1 MNNVTNS
8 IPLHRIVI
16 PELTSA
22 EFASGLQ
29 NAFININKNFALLAN
44 ADFVKGESGESVKIQ
59 DNSFFNEDGSINTL
73 GLKLKACI
81 KNGVSDELIDVHYTD
96 ENGGA
101 HTISVWDNFT
111 PANAGTIQMI
121 YSQVN
126 DNALPTPL
134 SSLYYVFLDARYAN
148 NVIGAI
154 TRDDEHASQ
163 YANLKDMSCILVY
176 DKDVSVTIEQDGN
189 TYTVTGGFKMLT
201 NAFPTVYYESG
212 VGLCWKINGA
222 NTGIPVQGLPGRDGK
237 NATTSIVK
245 CSNVEKS
252 EYNIIFGEV
261 THIHNNFNGYQ
272 LIDSTTDITKYNNNA
287 ALVLVTEDSTNTNST
302 NTEFD
307 CGFYFGQLKIENGKL
322 YAYCDQQNAINH
334 GLSTQAVINAMKSI
348 DINNNGVNTSE
359 GMKGLYIPIRQ
370 VDNAG
375 AQPIHIISATNFSDS
390 TGDLT
395 ARDKS
400 DIIFT
405 AIDDINSFDSNA
417 TLLVDKYLYV
427 RLNPVNN
434 IFFIK
439 DDNNDSELNKLSG
452 YNYVLKYKLSNVVN
466 RADSLYL
473 GVYNTENTAGGR
485 YIGGS
490 VKIDDDTTVDL
501 SLNQDKIRY
510 YKYGTPNATDT
521 DVVYSENHLDSMPG
535 IFKDRLIINRGDI
548 NKPGIYRWVLCDDF
562 HDFDVTDLK
571 NAPADTK
578 NGNKYI
584 FPAELK
590 TIFTDT
596 ITPGEDTKF
605 LWFNGILLAGKGDLG
620 ITAEDKYNV
629 DGIITSTGDGTPNS
643 ASKYYVV
650 PGWCPMD
657 NEWNSLFSFV
667 KFIPVY
673 ENSMKYIGDTALNLN
688 YNVNIGGTT
697 DEYEK
702 SITVNGKVNCNDLNV
717 YNLTAAGEI
726 KHIYTKDTI
735 VGDDGIKLGVIVDDG
750 NIQGYNTTID
760 NSGNISINGDIHT
773 PALNTNKDN
782 ISVENNITAKKSIT
796 NGLEI
801 NSLSGNNHIYIGNIG
816 DETDAKLGI
825 EVKDINVSISRT
837 NLRSTES
844 NLDVDDVPKI
854 INNTPVINYDKTNV
868 IITNNDP
875 SSDLLQY
882 YGNMLGVNKGT
893 GTISDISP
901 NNTTGSFNEVFDAN
915 ILAIDYKINSKNA
928 FKKDTKTVD
937 YEIAEATLEDMCD
950 KISQKYGANKSDIV
964 AGNVNAIN
972 AMAHHQI
979 TSSISYNSQDSVNK
993 NTICNFT
1000 ISRPATNNGETIKLN
1015 SNDNIVMQFNSKYLV
1030 RVCCIGKCSNGKRP
1044 IIDSKSKLTLKVLY
1058 KQSGAATFTEIPALA
1073 KTYTF
1078 NGTTRWY
1085 GYDINGGYISS
1096 YEYHHR
1102 YYDFVFK
1109 PNNITISNG
1118 TTAFANICSIFNNG
1132 GEVDIRIIA
1141 YYDIQ
1146 FISEKSG
1153 KEVIRG
1159 GFVYLPVPIKN
1170 EITLNGVANNTKV
1183 VANKLVLSINEFNNY
1198 KNTEGSKFNNNPAKL
1213 SYSTLTGSATD
1224 YTNTTTLCNDGI
1236 VVCSANNQTTHIF
1249 GLGMKE
1255 HKYNYNTDD
1264 GNAVSNEYR
1273 PVLRYYRKSS
1283 ENEAFNQ
1290 DKFVDLT
1297 SLFDHLSEVLHFN
1310 DNDSANDLIYNS
1322 GELVTTTPE
1331 AAPTAAPTLPPM
1343 PDVPITPRPDVP
1355 DLDPDLEP
1363 LEPMPDART

>member
-81 KNGVSDELIDVHYTD
+81 ESGVSDELIDVHYTD
-96 ENGGA
+96 EDGGA

-126 DNALPTPL
+126 DNTSPAPV

-176 DKDVSVTIEQDGN
+176 DKDVSVTIELDGN
-189 TYTVTGGFKMLT
+189 NYTVNGGFKILS

-237 NATTSIVK
+237 NAITSIVK

-272 LIDSTTDITKYNNNA
+272 SINSFADITKYDNNA

-334 GLSTQAVINAMKSI
+334 GLSTQAVIDAMKSI

-370 VDNAG
+370 VDNDG
-375 AQPIHIISATNFSDS
+375 VQPIHIISATNFSDS

-427 RLNPVNN
+427 RLNPECDAIEKTILNSN
-434 IFFIK
+434 STL
-439 DDNNDSELNKLSG
+439 SE

-473 GVYNTENTAGGR
+473 GVYNSTNTAGGR
-485 YIGGS
+485 YIGNQVDRNDGS
-490 VKIDDDTTVDL
+490 DSTVNLL
-501 SLNQDKIRY
+501 SNQDKIRY
-510 YKYGTPNATDT
+510 YVYGTPDATSQT
-521 DVVYSENHLDSMPG
+521 PVYSTDHLASMPG
-535 IFKDRLIINRGDI
+535 IFKDRLIINNNDT
-548 NKPGIYRWVLCDDF
+548 NKHGIYRWVLCDDF

-571 NAPADTK
+571 NAPANTK

-605 LWFNGILLAGKGDLG
+605 LWFNGILLAGSNDLG
-620 ITAEDKYNV
+620 ITIEDKYDININGTIE
-629 DGIITSTGDGTPNS
+629 DSGDGTPG
-643 ASKYYVV
+643 SKNTYYVV
-650 PGWCPMD
+650 PGWCPME
-657 NEWNSLFSFV
+657 NEWDLLFSFV

-673 ENSMKYIGDTALNLN
+673 ENSMKYTGDTALNLN

-697 DEYEK
+697 DDHEK

-717 YNLTAAGEI
+717 YNLTASGEI
-726 KHIYTKDTI
+726 KHIYTRDTI
-735 VGDDGIKLGVIVDDG
+735 VGDDGIKLGVYTDG
-750 NIQGYNTTID
+750 NKQGYNTIID
-760 NSGNISINGDIHT
+760 NLGNVTINGDIHT
-773 PALNTNKDN
+773 PILNTDNLQGN
-782 ISVENNITAKKSIT
+782 ISVENNIIAKKSVT
-796 NGLEI
+796 NELEI
-801 NSLSGNNHIYIGNIG
+801 NSLSNNKNHIYIGNIG
-816 DETDAKLGI
+816 DADDSKLGI
-825 EVKDINVSISRT
+825 EVKDVNNISISRN
-837 NLRSTES
+837 NLQDEDNNHENSI
-844 NLDVDDVPKI
+844 PKI
-854 INNTPVINYDKTNV
+854 INNTSIINYDKTNV
-868 IITNNDP
+868 IVTNGEPTSN
-875 SSDLLQY
+875 LLQY
-882 YGNMLGVNKGT
+882 YGNVLDVDGNTVNHK
-893 GTISDISP
+893 SP
-901 NNTTGSFNEVFDAN
+901 NEITGSFNEIFDAN
-915 ILAIDYKINSKNA
+915 ILAIDHSDNTQNA
-928 FKKDTKTVD
+928 FKRDDKTVD
-937 YEIAEATLEDMCD
+937 YTINVEPLKIMCD
-950 KISQKYGANKSDIV
+950 KISEKTGRNNNNIA
-964 AGNVNAIN
+964 AGDVNQISGRSSLT
-972 AMAHHQI
+972 I
-979 TSSISYNSQDSVNK
+979 TSKNDNNK
-993 NTICNFT
+993 NTICTFT
-1000 ISRPATNNGETIKLN
+1000 ISKPENLDETVKLN
-1015 SNDNIVMQFNSKYLV
+1015 SNDNIVIQFNSNYLA
-1030 RVCCIGKCSNGKRP
+1030 RVCCVGECSNGKRP
-1044 IIDSKSKLTLKVLY
+1044 YIDNRSKLTLKVLY
-1058 KQSGAATFTEIPALA
+1058 KRGNESDFTEIPALA

-1078 NGTTRWY
+1078 NQTRWY
-1085 GYDINGGYISS
+1085 GYDINGRSISS
-1096 YEYHHR
+1096 YDKKYR

-1118 TTAFANICSIFNNG
+1118 TEAFADICNIFND
-1132 GEVDIRIIA
+1132 GENVDIRIVA
-1141 YYDIQ
+1141 HYDIQ
-1146 FISEKSG
+1146 FISEKST
-1153 KEVIRG
+1153 KKVIYG
-1159 GFVYLPVPIKN
+1159 GYAYLPVAIIGEINASGVDKN
-1170 EITLNGVANNTKV
+1170 TTV
-1183 VANKLVLSINEFNNY
+1183 VADKLVLSVNGFNDYNNTNGY
-1198 KNTEGSKFNNNPAKL
+1198 KFSSKPAKL
-1213 SYSTLTGSATD
+1213 LYSTSTGSESD
-1224 YTNTTTLCNDGI
+1224 YINTTTLCNDGI
-1236 VVCSANNQTTHIF
+1236 VVCSANNQATHIF
-1249 GLGMKE
+1249 GLGMKQ
-1255 HKYNYNTDD
+1255 HAYKYTASD
-1264 GNAVSNEYR
+1264 GEIITGDAEYR
-1273 PVLRYYRKSS
+1273 PVLRYYRKAKGASD
-1283 ENEAFNQ
+1283 NKFNQ
-1290 DKFVDLT
+1290 DKFIDLT
-1297 SLFDHLSEVLHFN
+1297 SLFDHLSN
-1310 DNDSANDLIYNS
+1310 TLIYTS
-1322 GELVTTTPE
+1322 GKLITQPE
-1331 AAPTAAPTLPPM
+1331 AM
-1343 PDVPITPRPDVP
+1343 PDDR
-1355 DLDPDLEP
+1355 
-1363 LEPMPDART
+1363 